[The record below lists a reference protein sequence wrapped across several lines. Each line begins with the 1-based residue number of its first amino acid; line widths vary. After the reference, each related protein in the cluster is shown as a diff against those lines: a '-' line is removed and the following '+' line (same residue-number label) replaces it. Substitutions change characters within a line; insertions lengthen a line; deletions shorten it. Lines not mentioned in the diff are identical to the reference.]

1 MATTLENPRGCKA
14 DPMSSTRGSEM
25 TRTLWLVVPVYFDV
39 PAFEVLRRRLLD
51 QAATVEELAGAE
63 VRLVVVDDSAGRDPE
78 LAALTKLEDV
88 EVVTPPYNL
97 GHQRTLV
104 YGLRRISAAIRE
116 RDLVVTLDADGEDRP
131 EDLPRLV
138 APVLR
143 SEPSELAVS
152 LALRTHRTESPL
164 YKLYYLC
171 FRALFRIL
179 TGTTVRTGNFIAYRG
194 RVARRTLGHPYFDVC
209 YSSTFLIL
217 DIERTFVPCPRG
229 SRYAGESRM
238 NTGKLA
244 IHGLRM
250 LMPFLDRIAIRA
262 LGALT
267 TLFVIG
273 LVGALAMA
281 VIALATDW
289 AIPGWAG
296 YAAASLGI
304 LALLAIV
311 NSVVLFAVFTQSRAV
326 ALGDA
331 GERDD

>member
-1 MATTLENPRGCKA
+1 
-14 DPMSSTRGSEM
+14 
-25 TRTLWLVVPVYFDV
+25 VYFDI
-39 PAFEVLRRRLLD
+39 PAFEVLRRRLLEVVV
-51 QAATVEELAGAE
+51 TIEELAAAE

-97 GHQRTLV
+97 GHQRALV
-104 YGLRRISAAIRE
+104 YGLRRMSAEIGE
-116 RDLVVTLDADGEDRP
+116 RDVVVTLDADGEDRP
-131 EDLPRLV
+131 DDLPRLV

-143 SEPSELAVS
+143 SEPSELTVS

-171 FRALFRIL
+171 FRALFRVL
-179 TGTTVRTGNFIAYRG
+179 TGTTVRTGNYIAYRG
-194 RVARRTLGHPYFDVC
+194 RVARRTLNHPYFDVC

-217 DIERTFVPCPRG
+217 DLKRTFVPCPRG

-238 NTGKLA
+238 STGKLA

-262 LGALT
+262 LGTLT
-267 TLFVIG
+267 AVFAVSLAGVLVMLVIG
-273 LVGALAMA
+273 LATSW
-281 VIALATDW
+281 VI
-289 AIPGWAG
+289 PSWAG

-311 NSVVLFAVFTQSRAV
+311 NSIVLFAVFTQSRAV
-326 ALGDA
+326 ALEDA
-331 GERDD
+331 GQRDE